1 MLDKSLTRLAE
12 KAEAESQEEFRRLEG
27 NRRLVFTRVLEAFHQ
42 VGIDE
47 AHLKGSSGYGIGD
60 YGRQALENVF
70 ALAMEAEDALVRV
83 QFVSATHVMACAL
96 RALLEPGRRVVC
108 WYGEPYESL
117 RPTFSWLSTKGVEV
131 TISEGRLGSI
141 PPANLYFLQR
151 SRGYRIRP
159 GPTEEELR
167 RDLGILREE
176 MPEACLLVDNCYG
189 EFVRPHEPTAYG
201 ADLLCGSLIKNPGGG
216 LALTGGYLAGN
227 AETVARVAEELY
239 APGLGKELGATEG
252 FLRPC
257 FQGLFLAPLAV
268 CEALKGSVF
277 ASRFFAGLGF
287 QVSPE
292 AGEERND
299 SIQTILLETS
309 QRVLAFAR
317 GIQRAGPVD
326 SRATPVSCRMPGYED
341 PIVMAAGTFI
351 SGATS
356 ELSCDAPMVPPYA
369 VYLQGGLGF
378 DHVYLGVLEAA
389 QSMQEQGLLP

>member
-1 MLDKSLTRLAE
+1 MLDNSLTRLAE

-27 NRRLVFTRVLEAFHQ
+27 HRRVVFTRVLEAFHQ
-42 VGIDE
+42 AGIDE

-60 YGRQALENVF
+60 FGRQALENVF
-70 ALAMEAEDALVRV
+70 ALAVEAEDALVRV

-96 RALLEPGRRVVC
+96 RALLSPGRRVVC

-117 RPTFSWLSTKGVEV
+117 RPTFSWLAKKGVEV
-131 TISEGRLGSI
+131 LIGEGRLGSM
-141 PPANLYFLQR
+141 PPADLYFLQR

-167 RDLGILREE
+167 RDLGILREG

-216 LALTGGYLAGN
+216 LAITGGYLAGN

-252 FLRPC
+252 FLRPF
-257 FQGLFLAPLAV
+257 FQGLFLAPLLV

-299 SIQTILLETS
+299 SIQTILLETP

-326 SRATPVSCRMPGYED
+326 SRATPVPCRMPGYED
-341 PIVMAAGTFI
+341 SIVMAAGTFI

-378 DHVYLGVLEAA
+378 DHVYLGALEAA

>member
-1 MLDKSLTRLAE
+1 MLDKGLTRLAE
-12 KAEAESQEEFRRLEG
+12 EAEAESQEEFCRLE
-27 NRRLVFTRVLEAFHQ
+27 NHRRLVFTRVLQAFHR

-60 YGRQALENVF
+60 FGRQALETIF
-70 ALAMEAEDALVRV
+70 AQAMEAEDALVRG
-83 QFVSATHVMACAL
+83 QFVSGTHVLACAL
-96 RALLEPGRRVVC
+96 RALLKPGKRVVC
-108 WYGEPYESL
+108 WYGEPYDSL
-117 RPTFSWLSTKGVEV
+117 HPTFSWLAAQGVEV
-131 TISEGRLGSI
+131 MIAEAADDEI
-141 PPANLYFLQR
+141 PPSDVYFLQR
-151 SRGYRIRP
+151 SRGYRLLP

-167 RDLGILREE
+167 RDLRKLRDR
-176 MPEACLLVDNCYG
+176 MPGAWLLVDNCYG

-216 LALTGGYLAGN
+216 LALSGGYVAGSG
-227 AETVARVAEELY
+227 EGVARVAEQLY

-252 FLRPC
+252 FLRQI
-257 FQGLFLAPLAV
+257 FQGLFLAPLMV

-277 ASRFFAGLGF
+277 ASRFFASLGF
-287 QVSPE
+287 QVSPR
-292 AGEERND
+292 AKEERND
-299 SIQTILLETS
+299 SIQTILLGTP

-326 SRATPVSCRMPGYED
+326 SRAVPVPFRMPGYID

-378 DHVYLGVLEAA
+378 DHVYVGALEAA
-389 QSMQEQGLLP
+389 QSMQEKGLLP

>member
-1 MLDKSLTRLAE
+1 
-12 KAEAESQEEFRRLEG
+12 
-27 NRRLVFTRVLEAFHQ
+27 
-42 VGIDE
+42 
-47 AHLKGSSGYGIGD
+47 
-60 YGRQALENVF
+60 
-70 ALAMEAEDALVRV
+70 MEAEDALVRG
-83 QFVSATHVMACAL
+83 QFVSGTHVLACAL
-96 RALLEPGRRVVC
+96 RALLQGSKRVVC
-108 WYGEPYESL
+108 WYGEPYDSL
-117 RPTFSWLSTKGVEV
+117 QPTFSWLAAQGVEV
-131 TISEGRLGSI
+131 IILKAADVEI
-141 PPANLYFLQR
+141 PPADVFFLQR
-151 SRGYRIRP
+151 SRGYRLLP

-167 RDLGILREE
+167 RDLGKLRER

-227 AETVARVAEELY
+227 VETVARVAEQLY

-252 FLRPC
+252 FLRPF
-257 FQGLFLAPLAV
+257 FQGLFLAPLVV

-287 QVSPE
+287 QVSPQ

-299 SIQTILLETS
+299 SIQTILLETP

-326 SRATPVSCRMPGYED
+326 SSATPVPCHMPGYDD

-378 DHVYLGVLEAA
+378 DHVYIGALEAA

>member
-27 NRRLVFTRVLEAFHQ
+27 HRRVVFTRVLQAFHQ
-42 VGIDE
+42 AGVDE

-60 YGRQALENVF
+60 FGRQALENVF
-70 ALAMEAEDALVRV
+70 ALAMEAEDALVRS
-83 QFVSATHVMACAL
+83 QFVSGTHVLACAL
-96 RALLEPGRRVVC
+96 RALLEPGKRVVC

-117 RPTFSWLSTKGVEV
+117 RPTFSWLANKGVEV
-131 TISEGRLGSI
+131 IIGKTSLGSI
-141 PPANLYFLQR
+141 PPADLYFLQR
-151 SRGYRIRP
+151 SRGYRIHP
-159 GPTEEELR
+159 GPTEEEFR
-167 RDLGILREE
+167 RDLGNLRER
-176 MPEACLLVDNCYG
+176 MPKACLLVDNCYG

-216 LALTGGYLAGN
+216 LALSGGYLAGSM
-227 AETVARVAEELY
+227 ESVARVAEQLY

-252 FLRPC
+252 FLRPI
-257 FQGLFLAPLAV
+257 FQGIFLAPLVV

-277 ASRFFAGLGF
+277 ASRFFASLGF
-287 QVSPE
+287 QVSPQ
-292 AGEERND
+292 ATEERND
-299 SIQTILLETS
+299 SIQTILLGTR
-309 QRVLAFAR
+309 QRLLAFAR

-326 SRATPVSCRMPGYED
+326 SRAVPVPSIMPGYID

-378 DHVYLGVLEAA
+378 DHVYLGALEAA